1 MNSLDNMFGGNPV
14 EEINTILDEMLVFA
28 KTAGKV
34 TDCGVCISSRGMGS
48 VKECTVCLDN
58 SK

>member
-1 MNSLDNMFGGNPV
+1 MNSLDNMFGGNPI
-14 EEINTILDEMLVFA
+14 EEINTILDEMLIFA

-34 TDCGVCISSRGMGS
+34 TECGVCKNTK
-48 VKECTVCLDN
+48 VYLEKECKVCLDN

>member
-1 MNSLDNMFGGNPV
+1 MSNLDDMFGGNPV
-14 EEINTILDEMLVFA
+14 KEISKILDEMLLFV

-34 TDCGVCISSRGMGS
+34 TDCGVCKNTK
-48 VKECTVCLDN
+48 VYLEKECKVCLDN

>member
-1 MNSLDNMFGGNPV
+1 MSSLDNMFGGNPI
-14 EEINTILDEMLVFA
+14 EEINTILDEMLLFV

-34 TDCGVCISSRGMGS
+34 TDCGVCKNTK
-48 VKECTVCLDN
+48 VYLEKECKVCLDN

>member
-14 EEINTILDEMLVFA
+14 EKINTILDEMLIFA

-34 TDCGVCISSRGMGS
+34 TECGVCKNTK
-48 VKECTVCLDN
+48 VYLEKECKVCLDN

>member
-1 MNSLDNMFGGNPV
+1 MSSLDNMFGGNPV
-14 EEINTILDEMLVFA
+14 EKINTILDEMLIFA

-34 TDCGVCISSRGMGS
+34 TECGVCKNTK
-48 VKECTVCLDN
+48 VYLEKECKVCLDN

>member
-1 MNSLDNMFGGNPV
+1 MSSLDNIFGGNPV
-14 EEINTILDEMLVFA
+14 EKINTILDEMLIFA

-34 TDCGVCISSRGMGS
+34 TECGVCKNTK
-48 VKECTVCLDN
+48 VYLEKECKVCLDN

>member
-1 MNSLDNMFGGNPV
+1 MSNLDDMFGGNPV
-14 EEINTILDEMLVFA
+14 KEISKILDEMLLFV

-34 TDCGVCISSRGMGS
+34 TDCGVCKNTKVYLG
-48 VKECTVCLDN
+48 KECKVCLDN

>member
-1 MNSLDNMFGGNPV
+1 MSSLDNMFGGNPI

-34 TDCGVCISSRGMGS
+34 TECGVCKNTK
-48 VKECTVCLDN
+48 VYLEKECKVCLDN

>member
-1 MNSLDNMFGGNPV
+1 MSNLDDMFGGNPV
-14 EEINTILDEMLVFA
+14 KEISKILDEMLLFV

-34 TDCGVCISSRGMGS
+34 TDCGVCKNTKVYLG
-48 VKECTVCLDN
+48 KECTVCLDK

>member
-1 MNSLDNMFGGNPV
+1 MSNLDDMFGGNPV
-14 EEINTILDEMLVFA
+14 KEISTILDEMLLFV

-34 TDCGVCISSRGMGS
+34 TDCGGCKNTKVHLG
-48 VKECTVCLDN
+48 KECKVCLDK

>member
-1 MNSLDNMFGGNPV
+1 MSSLDNMFGGNPI
-14 EEINTILDEMLVFA
+14 EEINTILDEMLIFA

-34 TDCGVCISSRGMGS
+34 TECGVCKNTK
-48 VKECTVCLDN
+48 VYLEKECKVFLDN

>member
-1 MNSLDNMFGGNPV
+1 MSNLDDMFGGNPV
-14 EEINTILDEMLVFA
+14 KEISKILDEMLLFV

-34 TDCGVCISSRGMGS
+34 TDCGVCKNTKVYLG
-48 VKECTVCLDN
+48 KECKVCLDK

>member
-1 MNSLDNMFGGNPV
+1 MSSLDNMFGGNPV
-14 EEINTILDEMLVFA
+14 EKINTILDEMLVFA

-34 TDCGVCISSRGMGS
+34 TECGVCKNTK
-48 VKECTVCLDN
+48 VYLEKECKVCLDN

>member
-1 MNSLDNMFGGNPV
+1 MSNLDYMFGGNPV
-14 EEINTILDEMLVFA
+14 KEISKILDEMLLFV

-34 TDCGVCISSRGMGS
+34 TDCGVCKNTKVYLG
-48 VKECTVCLDN
+48 KECKVCLDK

>member
-1 MNSLDNMFGGNPV
+1 MFGGNPI
-14 EEINTILDEMLVFA
+14 EEINTILDEMLIFA

-34 TDCGVCISSRGMGS
+34 TECGVCKNTK
-48 VKECTVCLDN
+48 VYLEKECKVCLDN

>member
-1 MNSLDNMFGGNPV
+1 MSSLDNMFGGNPI
-14 EEINTILDEMLVFA
+14 EEINTILDEMLIFA

-34 TDCGVCISSRGMGS
+34 TECGVCKNTK
-48 VKECTVCLDN
+48 VYLEKECKVCLDN

>member
-14 EEINTILDEMLVFA
+14 EKINTILDEMLIFA
-28 KTAGKV
+28 KTTGKV
-34 TDCGVCISSRGMGS
+34 TECGVCKNTK
-48 VKECTVCLDN
+48 VYLEKECKVCLDN

>member
-1 MNSLDNMFGGNPV
+1 MSNLDDMFGGNPV
-14 EEINTILDEMLVFA
+14 KEISKILDEMLLFV

-34 TDCGVCISSRGMGS
+34 TDCGVCKNTKVYLG
-48 VKECTVCLDN
+48 KEYKVCLDK